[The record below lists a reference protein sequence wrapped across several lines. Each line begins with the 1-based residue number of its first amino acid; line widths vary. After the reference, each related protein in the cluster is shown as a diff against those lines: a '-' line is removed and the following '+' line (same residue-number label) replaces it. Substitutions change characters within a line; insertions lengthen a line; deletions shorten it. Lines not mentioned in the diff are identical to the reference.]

1 MQLII
6 LYSEMESSKK
16 GRCKKNKKIKKT
28 KEGKCINQAQS
39 LGLTGAVC
47 RTYFSERRSLKC
59 RATFLIC
66 ALSFECF

>member
-1 MQLII
+1 M
-6 LYSEMESSKK
+6 
-16 GRCKKNKKIKKT
+16 

-39 LGLTGAVC
+39 LSLTGAVC

-66 ALSFECF
+66 ALSFECFKINCCKRKLEM